1 MKTKLHQAL
10 TLGALLSLA
19 AGAAPAFATDHGSMN
34 HAGMDHGSA
43 GAMHGAAAA
52 TGGAAAQPARHGVEI
67 RKAVV
72 SGYTLSYN
80 LIDMAQMMQSTSM
93 PMTHGAEKMK
103 SHHLMVYPVG
113 PDGKAAT
120 GGKTGYFLVLPD
132 KTEVKT
138 MAMLMDD
145 GFGADVDLVAKG
157 DHKITTKI
165 VLGGVTLVDE
175 FVYTVK

>member
-10 TLGALLSLA
+10 TLGALLSVA
-19 AGAAPAFATDHGSMN
+19 AGLAPAFATDHGSMN
-34 HAGMDHGSA
+34 HAGRDHGFA
-43 GAMHGAAAA
+43 GGMDGAAA
-52 TGGAAAQPARHGVEI
+52 TGGTAAQPARHGVEI

-80 LIDMAQMMQSTSM
+80 LIDMTQMMQSTSM

-103 SHHLMVYPVG
+103 SHHLMVYPVA
-113 PDGKAAT
+113 PDGKPAT
-120 GGKTGYFLVLPD
+120 NGKTGYFLVLPD

-157 DHKITTKI
+157 DHRITTKI
-165 VLGGVTLVDE
+165 ALDGVTLVDE